1 MGEKHSKHKK
11 QSQSSQ
17 IQSQP
22 EEPKV
27 YISKI
32 YDKPTYLFKV
42 VESVSSNSN
51 QVDEQLKMKV
61 ELIVKIQNANQEKYS
76 LTVLESKN
84 NDFVPFRKEEMT
96 STTGEVVYEGK
107 LIMDYFFEKE
117 QPLIIQINNQGKLF
131 EVKTTMGTIVGSRN
145 GLYKKKI
152 DPNREEELIIISTE
166 IRKQVEIVQEEGC
179 NIDFIF
185 EADFVNVKNDIPY
198 FEVSN
203 MTDLLYRSECIKE
216 GEQFTQFSIP
226 DSLLQGDISIT
237 FFNNTKTPI
246 TKYTNTLNNFLHSQ
260 ECKSLPFPLGNG
272 TVTLYNKSRVGKK
285 KRKKFV
291 PTQSFVDYLHCGI
304 EFNLTIGID
313 FTGSNGNSKY
323 SHSLHYIEN
332 GLNDYENAIISC
344 GNILKYYDSDQMY
357 PVYGF
362 GAEIPNK
369 TGTQFCFPLNFNDM
383 DPEIHTIEE
392 ISATYRKNISQIRF
406 SGPTNFAPIVQ
417 KCLDKINEEND
428 ITKYHILL
436 MLTDGGI
443 DDMNA
448 TIKTLIEGSFKP
460 LSVIIVG
467 IGGYNFSNMDV
478 LDADEEPLSADG
490 KEAARDL
497 VQFVPFREYK
507 NDPTK
512 LAEEVLKE
520 IPMQVVQ
527 FYEMNGLT
535 PQKINEKV
543 SGVAQQ

>member
-11 QSQSSQ
+11 QGQSSQ
-17 IQSQP
+17 IQ
-22 EEPKV
+22 ENKV

-42 VESVSSNSN
+42 VDSVSYNSN
-51 QVDEQLKMKV
+51 QLDENLKMKV
-61 ELIVKIQNANQEKYS
+61 ELLVKIQNANQEKYS
-76 LTVLESKN
+76 LTILESKN
-84 NDFVPFRKEEMT
+84 NDFVPFRKEEQT
-96 STTGEVVYEGK
+96 SSTGEVVYEGK

-117 QPLIIQINNQGKLF
+117 QPLIIQIHNQGKLF
-131 EVKTTMGTIVGSRN
+131 EVKTTLGTIVGSRN
-145 GLYKKKI
+145 GIYKKKI
-152 DPNREEELIIISTE
+152 DPNREEELTIISTE

-179 NIDFIF
+179 DIDFIF

-216 GEQFTQFSIP
+216 GEQFKQFSIP
-226 DSLLQGDISIT
+226 ESLLQGDISIS

-246 TKYTNTLNNFLHSQ
+246 TKFTNTLNNFLHSQ

-291 PTQSFVDYLHCGI
+291 PTQSFVDYLHCGV

-313 FTGSNGNSKY
+313 FTGSNGDSKY
-323 SHSLHYIEN
+323 SDSLHYIKN

-362 GAEIPNK
+362 GAYIPNK
-369 TGTQFCFPLNFNDM
+369 NGTQFCFPLNLNDE
-383 DPEIHTIEE
+383 DPEIHTIDE
-392 ISATYRKNISQIRF
+392 ISSTYRKNITKFSF

-417 KCLDKINEEND
+417 KCLDKIKEEND

-443 DDMNA
+443 DDMA
-448 TIKTLIEGSFKP
+448 DTIRILIEGSFKP

-467 IGGYNFSNMDV
+467 IGGYNFANMNV
-478 LDADEEPLSADG
+478 LDADEEPLSANG

-497 VQFVPFREYK
+497 VQFVPFRDYK
-507 NDPTK
+507 KDPTK

-543 SGVAQQ
+543 NLN